1 MGITLNEQL
10 RDLLIAV
17 LSGAGAGMIVD
28 LFLYVRP
35 SGAIPGVIGRILL
48 SVSLFVW
55 LWVTSML
62 TARGIGLAFFFGAAA
77 GACLT
82 HSLIRATI
90 RPLYDFV
97 WKHIQ
102 QKFQKPGSEGHKNE
116 RI

>member
-1 MGITLNEQL
+1 MWITLNEQL

-62 TARGIGLAFFFGAAA
+62 TAMGIGLVFFFGAAA
-77 GACLT
+77 GACFY
-82 HSLIRATI
+82 HSLIRAPI